1 MGVHVGVPS
10 ICPEKPLW
18 SLIPRVFGPCPWD
31 SFGHRKFGT
40 RHELKELAWNARGRR
55 TWLSDQQRL
64 SDLNERL
71 SDLRIPN
78 WDRLVRVLTHL
89 CWLFQFLPFSVV
101 GLAPPSPEAH
111 AARGASGVQ
120 GRRARGLSG
129 RVMLFAPLLPCT
141 ELLKTVRMLC
151 HVVSNPQSNNRF
163 RGLD

>member
-1 MGVHVGVPS
+1 MGVPS

-89 CWLFQFLPFSVV
+89 CWFFFHLLRLLRGLGMTQRRDTFQHHTPFLSPLVFPLLFYFESGFTHCICLELLFICN
-101 GLAPPSPEAH
+101 LPSPT
-111 AARGASGVQ
+111 
-120 GRRARGLSG
+120 LSAC
-129 RVMLFAPLLPCT
+129 FTFDDPLKACFFL
-141 ELLKTVRMLC
+141 
-151 HVVSNPQSNNRF
+151 
-163 RGLD
+163 